1 MQPRTE
7 DTALAPIG
15 VKMVLGC
22 VVSFLCAIASECLA
36 ESGFE
41 LIDWEAEWAESTGS
55 MAIGMLVA
63 AVVAVLVILVMKKNS
78 EKVQLQN

>member
-22 VVSFLCAIASECLA
+22 VV
-36 ESGFE
+36 
-41 LIDWEAEWAESTGS
+41 
-55 MAIGMLVA
+55 